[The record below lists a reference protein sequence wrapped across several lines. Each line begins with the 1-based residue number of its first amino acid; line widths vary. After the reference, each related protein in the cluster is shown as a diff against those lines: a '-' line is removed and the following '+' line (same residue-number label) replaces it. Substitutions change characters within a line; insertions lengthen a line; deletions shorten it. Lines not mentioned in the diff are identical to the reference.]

1 MNIFY
6 ELSELIAILQIYLYT
21 NNWLQINWLV
31 SIWWQLWRLMSE
43 GIVPD
48 QVNNSTLPAKL
59 TIQTTEQSH

>member
-59 TIQTTEQSH
+59 TIKTTEQSH